1 MEQMS
6 ESILLPG
13 RLILLTALFLLAVRP
28 VAAQEPTD
36 TLRCPCS
43 ANMAAFNLPWLAKYY
58 GRDWRADSLAA
69 ADAITGTEKPAATE
83 TAVSIPHRG

>member
-6 ESILLPG
+6 GSILLPG

-28 VAAQEPTD
+28 VAA
-36 TLRCPCS
+36 
-43 ANMAAFNLPWLAKYY
+43 FNLSWLAKYY

-69 ADAITGTEKPAATE
+69 ADAITGTERPAAAE